1 MFTVILIILV
11 FCTIIYIIY
20 YSIANPGWPG
30 HESTLFTGI
39 MYLTLGLSFAIV
51 SIGIIHQLRTHFT
64 DFYVQIKFKLIMV
77 SIGLTF
83 PLLLRGSIDTI
94 SGSSIIE
101 GTEYDKWTSKYE
113 YYYNIF
119 ILFFCNWDLICF

>member
-1 MFTVILIILV
+1 M
-11 FCTIIYIIY
+11 YI
-20 YSIANPGWPG
+20 
-30 HESTLFTGI
+30 
-39 MYLTLGLSFAIV
+39 TLGLLFAIV
-51 SIGIIHQLRTHFT
+51 SFKIIHQLKAHFT

-83 PLLLRGSIDTI
+83 PLLLRGSIDTF
-94 SGSSIIE
+94 SATWSLKGK
-101 GTEYDKWTSKYE
+101 TQFDDWTKEYE